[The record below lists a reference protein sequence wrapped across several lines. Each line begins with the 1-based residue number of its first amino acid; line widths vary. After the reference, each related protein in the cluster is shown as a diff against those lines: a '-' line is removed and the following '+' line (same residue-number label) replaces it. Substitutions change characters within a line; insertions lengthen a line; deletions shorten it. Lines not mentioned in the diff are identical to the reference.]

1 LFQSPGLYIALWIW
15 SSLKRAD
22 LTSVPINFKKHRK
35 TIKENKRFPTNSRVI
50 PSNSRVIP
58 SNYMGIA
65 AQGLCG
71 NEVEV
76 HRALWAMSHGRGG
89 RGGRGKGGW
98 HDWHDE
104 AGGWWSEHDWHD
116 WHDWHDEAGGWWSG
130 VAWAS
135 SSSSSSSSSK
145 GNGKGAITS
154 KGKGEGKDLETYDER
169 PTMRDQET
177 QTSDGVLCMTQ
188 DELKQTV
195 LKQVEEWQTKFTKQL
210 VQESAALEIISGPL
224 QAAEDL
230 ERHVQ
235 ECHTGRDEAIRKDS
249 IRMLRD
255 SLDALI

>member
-1 LFQSPGLYIALWIW
+1 
-15 SSLKRAD
+15 
-22 LTSVPINFKKHRK
+22 
-35 TIKENKRFPTNSRVI
+35 
-50 PSNSRVIP
+50 
-58 SNYMGIA
+58 MGIA

-116 WHDWHDEAGGWWSG
+116 EAGGWWSG

-145 GNGKGAITS
+145 GNGKGATTS
-154 KGKGEGKDLETYDER
+154 KGKGEGKDLETYDAR

-177 QTSDGVLCMTQ
+177 QTSDGVLCMNQ

-224 QAAEDL
+224 RGVEDL
-230 ERHVQ
+230 ERR
-235 ECHTGRDEAIRKDS
+235 HTGREEAIRQ
-249 IRMLRD
+249 LRD
-255 SLDALI
+255 ALALV

>member
-1 LFQSPGLYIALWIW
+1 MLLEVQY
-15 SSLKRAD
+15 
-22 LTSVPINFKKHRK
+22 
-35 TIKENKRFPTNSRVI
+35 
-50 PSNSRVIP
+50 
-58 SNYMGIA
+58 YMGIA

-76 HRALWAMSHGRGG
+76 HRALWAMSHDGRGG
-89 RGGRGKGGW
+89 RGGRGKV
-98 HDWHDE
+98 E
-104 AGGWWSEHDWHD
+104 RRAQ
-116 WHDWHDEAGGWWSG
+116 
-130 VAWAS
+130 S
-135 SSSSSSSSSK
+135 SSSEGK
-145 GNGKGAITS
+145 GTGAITS
-154 KGKGEGKDLETYDER
+154 KGKGEGNDLETYDER
-169 PTMRDQET
+169 STMRDRET

-195 LKQVEEWQTKFTKQL
+195 LKQAIGMAKQL

-249 IRMLRD
+249 IRRLRD

>member
-1 LFQSPGLYIALWIW
+1 MLLEVQY
-15 SSLKRAD
+15 
-22 LTSVPINFKKHRK
+22 
-35 TIKENKRFPTNSRVI
+35 
-50 PSNSRVIP
+50 
-58 SNYMGIA
+58 YMGIA

-76 HRALWAMSHGRGG
+76 HRALWAMSHDGRGG
-89 RGGRGKGGW
+89 RGGRGKAGW
-98 HDWHDE
+98 HYWHDE
-104 AGGWWSEHDWHD
+104 ASGWNERDWHD
-116 WHDWHDEAGGWWSG
+116 WWSG

-145 GNGKGAITS
+145 GKGKGAITS

-177 QTSDGVLCMTQ
+177 QTSDGVLCMNQ

-224 QAAEDL
+224 LAVEDL
-230 ERHVQ
+230 ERR
-235 ECHTGRDEAIRKDS
+235 HTGREEAIRK
-249 IRMLRD
+249 LRD
-255 SLDALI
+255 ALALV

>member
-1 LFQSPGLYIALWIW
+1 
-15 SSLKRAD
+15 
-22 LTSVPINFKKHRK
+22 
-35 TIKENKRFPTNSRVI
+35 
-50 PSNSRVIP
+50 
-58 SNYMGIA
+58 MGIA

-116 WHDWHDEAGGWWSG
+116 EAGGWWSG

-154 KGKGEGKDLETYDER
+154 RGKGEGKDLETYDER

-177 QTSDGVLCMTQ
+177 QTSDGVVCMNQ
-188 DELKQTV
+188 DERLQAV
-195 LKQVEEWQTKFTKQL
+195 MKQVEEWQTKFTKQL

-224 QAAEDL
+224 QAVEDL
-230 ERHVQ
+230 ERR
-235 ECHTGRDEAIRKDS
+235 HTGREEAIR
-249 IRMLRD
+249 RLRD
-255 SLDALI
+255 ALALV

>member
-1 LFQSPGLYIALWIW
+1 MSQSPGLYIALWIW

-116 WHDWHDEAGGWWSG
+116 WRSG
-130 VAWAS
+130 REWAS
-135 SSSSSSSSSK
+135 SSSSFAVSQGK
-145 GNGKGAITS
+145 GKGAMTS

-177 QTSDGVLCMTQ
+177 QTSAGVLYMNQ
-188 DELKQTV
+188 DEFILMM
-195 LKQVEEWQTKFTKQL
+195 EEWQTRLTKRL
-210 VQESAALEIISGPL
+210 VEESVGLELVRGPL
-224 QAAEDL
+224 QAVSDL
-230 ERHVQ
+230 ERRAQ
-235 ECHTGRDEAIRKDS
+235 EGHTVREETIR
-249 IRMLRD
+249 RLRD
-255 SLDALI
+255 ALELI

>member
-1 LFQSPGLYIALWIW
+1 MFQSPGLYIALWIW
-15 SSLKRAD
+15 SSLKPAD

-145 GNGKGAITS
+145 GKGKGAITS

-177 QTSDGVLCMTQ
+177 QTSAGVLCMSQ
-188 DELKQTV
+188 DEFILV
-195 LKQVEEWQTKFTKQL
+195 IEEWQNKT
-210 VQESAALEIISGPL
+210 
-224 QAAEDL
+224 
-230 ERHVQ
+230 
-235 ECHTGRDEAIRKDS
+235 DEATS
-249 IRMLRD
+249 
-255 SLDALI
+255 

>member
-1 LFQSPGLYIALWIW
+1 MLLEVQY
-15 SSLKRAD
+15 
-22 LTSVPINFKKHRK
+22 
-35 TIKENKRFPTNSRVI
+35 
-50 PSNSRVIP
+50 
-58 SNYMGIA
+58 YMGIA

-116 WHDWHDEAGGWWSG
+116 WWSG
-130 VAWAS
+130 REWAS
-135 SSSSSSSSSK
+135 SSSSFAVSQGK
-145 GNGKGAITS
+145 GKGAMTS

-195 LKQVEEWQTKFTKQL
+195 LKQAIGMAKQL

-230 ERHVQ
+230 ERRVQ
-235 ECHTGRDEAIRKDS
+235 EGHTGREEAIRKEA
-249 IRMLRD
+249 IRRLRD

>member
-1 LFQSPGLYIALWIW
+1 MFQSPGLYIALWIW
-15 SSLKRAD
+15 WSLKPAD

-35 TIKENKRFPTNSRVI
+35 TLKENKRFPTNSRVI
-50 PSNSRVIP
+50 PSNFRVIP

-89 RGGRGKGGW
+89 RGGRGKGG
-98 HDWHDE
+98 
-104 AGGWWSEHDWHD
+104 

-177 QTSDGVLCMTQ
+177 QTSDGVVCLNQ
-188 DELKQTV
+188 DELSQTV

-224 QAAEDL
+224 LAVEDL
-230 ERHVQ
+230 ERR
-235 ECHTGRDEAIRKDS
+235 HTGREEAIRQ
-249 IRMLRD
+249 LRD
-255 SLDALI
+255 ALALV

>member
-1 LFQSPGLYIALWIW
+1 MLLEVQY
-15 SSLKRAD
+15 
-22 LTSVPINFKKHRK
+22 
-35 TIKENKRFPTNSRVI
+35 
-50 PSNSRVIP
+50 
-58 SNYMGIA
+58 YMGIA

-76 HRALWAMSHGRGG
+76 HRALWAMSHDGRGG
-89 RGGRGKGGW
+89 RGGRGKAGW
-98 HDWHDE
+98 HYWHDE
-104 AGGWWSEHDWHD
+104 ASEWNERDWHD
-116 WHDWHDEAGGWWSG
+116 WWWSG

-135 SSSSSSSSSK
+135 SSEGK
-145 GNGKGAITS
+145 GTGAITS
-154 KGKGEGKDLETYDER
+154 KGKGEGNDLETYDER

-195 LKQVEEWQTKFTKQL
+195 LKQAIGMAKQL

-235 ECHTGRDEAIRKDS
+235 ECHTGRDEAIRKES
-249 IRMLRD
+249 IRRLRD